1 MALIPKFYMDA
12 VASIGV
18 RNENTISWIG
28 TGFFVIKAVGENQF
42 QPFMVTNR
50 HVIAGKS
57 SVVIRLKEKDTS
69 VLRIIDMPL
78 LENGQPLYSVHPDNK
93 VDVAV
98 ILLNGG
104 FITQNNLQ
112 FFGFNIDEHVLTS
125 KEFLEKGGN
134 EGSFVYML
142 GYPMGL
148 VNIGTNTPICRGGC
162 IARID
167 PDEIE
172 KDKVILL
179 DIQNF
184 PGNSGSPIISKP
196 EIIGVGDDPVLNQ
209 ATLIGIVHGYIPY
222 EEQLINSQ
230 THRVVEIHSENS
242 GIAVVNPVEYIREV
256 IDIEMKRNY
265 GK

>member
-1 MALIPKFYMDA
+1 MSLIPKFYMDA

-18 RNENTISWIG
+18 RTKEKILWIG
-28 TGFFVIKAVGENQF
+28 TGFFVIKEVGENQF
-42 QPFMVTNR
+42 QPFMVTNK
-50 HVIAGKS
+50 HVIDGLN
-57 SVVIRLKEKDTS
+57 SVVIRLREKDTGE
-69 VLRIIDMPL
+69 LRCIDMPL
-78 LENGQPLYSVHPDNK
+78 MENANHLYSVHPDNK

-98 ILLNGG
+98 VLLNGSY
-104 FITQNNLQ
+104 ITQNNLQ
-112 FFGFNIDEHVLTS
+112 FSGFNIEKNAFSS
-125 KEFLEKGGN
+125 KDFLKKGGN

-148 VNIGTNTPICRGGC
+148 VNIGTNIPICRGGC

-167 PDEIE
+167 PNEIE
-172 KDKVILL
+172 KEKVFLL

-196 EIIGVGDDPVLNQ
+196 EVIGIGDDPVLNQ
-209 ATLIGIVHGYIPY
+209 AVLIGIVHGYIPY

-230 THRVVEIHSENS
+230 TQKVVEVRSENS
-242 GIAVVNPVEYIREV
+242 GIAVANPVEFIREV
-256 IDIEMKRNY
+256 IEIEMERKY